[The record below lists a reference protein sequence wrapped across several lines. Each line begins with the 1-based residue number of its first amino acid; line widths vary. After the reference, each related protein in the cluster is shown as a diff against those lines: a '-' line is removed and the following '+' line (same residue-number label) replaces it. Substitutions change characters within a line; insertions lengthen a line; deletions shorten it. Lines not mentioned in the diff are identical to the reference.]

1 MCGFAGFVS
10 WNRPIGNEDKSLLA
24 RMTQVI
30 RHRGPDDEGFY
41 VDSHAALGFRRLA
54 IIDLGG
60 GHQPLS
66 NENGS
71 VWIVFNGEIYNF
83 IELREWLIEKGH
95 QFRTQSDTETIVHLY
110 EELGTACV
118 DKLRGM
124 FAFAIWDA
132 RRREVF
138 LARDRVGKKPLYY
151 ASTPG
156 RFWFAS
162 ETKSILQDPSV
173 GMEMDPQAIDAYMT
187 FSYVPAPMTGFK
199 HIHKLPGGHYLRVT
213 AARLDEREY
222 WDWHFQNTPGSVSPT
237 ISSPDPHGHTEG
249 AHVQRLRHLLSEAVR
264 VRLMSEVPLGAFL
277 SGGLDSSTIVAF
289 MAGHLNEPVR
299 SMSIGFDY
307 ERYDELSYAQQV
319 AQRFRTDHMAYTV
332 KADAIEV
339 LERIVWHLDE
349 PFGDSSAIPT
359 YYLAQQTRQ
368 RVTVALSGDGGDEV
382 FAGYDFRYALTQREV
397 RLRRIFSSPIVSPI
411 LSAIASVYPRSR
423 HLPRPLRLRTI
434 LRNLSVPQA
443 LAHAYDISFIAPE
456 LRRALYTSEFAAQ
469 LGDLSS
475 EDLVLAYFRKTDARH
490 WLDRA
495 LYVDAKFYMQ
505 NDVLTKVDR
514 MSMAHSLEVRSPLLD
529 QNVMEYMARVPPA
542 LKLNGICCKYL
553 LKEAMKHCL
562 PPSTLSRAKQGFSIP
577 LNEWLRDGCRDY
589 AADFLLG
596 PNAFISR
603 FVHPHAVTKI
613 WNLHQ
618 HGENYGTEL
627 WILLM
632 LELWGTL
639 YVKSVRNSIPQPL
652 STSFSPGLA
661 LCA

>member
-10 WNRPIGNEDKSLLA
+10 WNRPLGNEDKYLLA

-30 RHRGPDDEGFY
+30 KHRGPDDEGFY
-41 VDSHAALGFRRLA
+41 LDTHAALGFRRLA

-66 NENGS
+66 NEDGS
-71 VWIVFNGEIYNF
+71 VWIVFNGEIYNYL
-83 IELREWLIEKGH
+83 ELREWLIHKAH
-95 QFRTQSDTETIVHLY
+95 QFRTKSDTEAIVHLY
-110 EELGTACV
+110 EEIGPACV

-151 ASTPG
+151 ASTPE

-162 ETKSILQDPSV
+162 EPKSILQDPGV
-173 GMEMDPQAIDAYMT
+173 NVEMDPQAIDAYMT
-187 FSYVPAPMTGFK
+187 FSYVPAPMTGFR
-199 HIHKLPGGHYLRVT
+199 HIHKLPGGHSLRVT
-213 AARLDEREY
+213 PTHIDEREY
-222 WDWHFQNTPGSVSPT
+222 WDWHFHNSSNGVSP
-237 ISSPDPHGHTEG
+237 SNGAPDSHGHTEDTYI
-249 AHVQRLRHLLSEAVR
+249 QPLRHLLSEAVR

-277 SGGLDSSTIVAF
+277 SGGLDSSTVVAL
-289 MAGHLNEPVR
+289 MAEHLSEPVR
-299 SMSIGFDY
+299 STSIGFDY
-307 ERYDELSYAQQV
+307 ERYDELPYAQQV
-319 AQRFRTDHMAYTV
+319 AERFRTDHMAYTV
-332 KADAIEV
+332 KADAIQV

-382 FAGYDFRYALTQREV
+382 FAGYDFRYALTRKEV
-397 RLRRIFSSPIVSPI
+397 RLRRLFPRPLVSPM

-443 LAHAYDISFIAPE
+443 LAHAYDISFIAPD

-469 LGDLSS
+469 LGDASS

-514 MSMAHSLEVRSPLLD
+514 MSMANSLEVRSPLLD
-529 QNVMEYMARVPPA
+529 QNVMEYMGCVPPA
-542 LKLNGICCKYL
+542 LKLNGVCCKYL
-553 LKEAMKHCL
+553 LKEAMKHRL
-562 PPSTLSRAKQGFSIP
+562 PPSPLNRAKQGFSIP
-577 LNEWLRDGCRDY
+577 LNEWLRNGCREY
-589 AADFLLG
+589 AADFLLR
-596 PNAFISR
+596 PEAFISR
-603 FVHPHAVTKI
+603 FVRPDVVTRI

-618 HGENYGTEL
+618 RGENYGTEL

-632 LELWGTL
+632 LELWGSL
-639 YVKSVRNSIPQPL
+639 YVKSVRNSVPEPL
-652 STSFSPGLA
+652 STPLLPGLA
-661 LCA
+661 PCV